1 MSAVIKP
8 VTPRI
13 RPMEIADLKAVIRVE
28 RAAYEYPWTENIFRD
43 CLRVGYYCCVVELS
57 EGIIGHG
64 IMSYA
69 IGECHLLNVCI
80 HPRYQHQ
87 GLGRKLV
94 LHLLQVARRNR
105 SRVAFLEVRVSNDV
119 AYRLYQ
125 DLGFSEVG
133 IRKDYYPAVHGREDA
148 MILALDLD
156 QDERRP
162 AD

>member
-8 VTPRI
+8 ARPHI
-13 RPMEIADLKAVIRVE
+13 RPMEIADLKAVIEVE
-28 RAAYEYPWTENIFRD
+28 TAAYDYPWSENIFRD
-43 CLRVGYYCCVVELS
+43 CLRVGYYCCVLETSDGVV
-57 EGIIGHG
+57 GHG

-80 HPRYQHQ
+80 HPDFQKR
-87 GLGRKLV
+87 GLGRKMV

-105 SRVAFLEVRVSNDV
+105 SRVAFLEVRMSNDA

-133 IRKDYYPAVHGREDA
+133 IRKDYYPAAHGREDA

-156 QDERRP
+156 EVS
-162 AD
+162 